1 MGKLSF
7 KEFLKLSESEKSE
20 RYEELSEHHKF
31 LARISQNASAR
42 VIPEEEMTE
51 DEREQLKKMR
61 ENVETEDFKER
72 EKRFNAMLE
81 EARKKRK
88 DYKK

>member
-1 MGKLSF
+1 MSQLSF
-7 KEFLKLSESEKSE
+7 KEFLKLSEKEKCE

-31 LARISQNASAR
+31 LARISQNSGAK
-42 VIPEEEMTE
+42 VILEEDMTE
-51 DEREQLKKMR
+51 AEREQLKKMR
-61 ENVETEDFKER
+61 EIGETEEFRER

-81 EARKKRK
+81 KARKKRK

>member
-7 KEFLKLSESEKSE
+7 KEFLKLSEGEKSE

-31 LARISQNASAR
+31 LARISQNTSAR

-51 DEREQLKKMR
+51 DERKQLKKIR
-61 ENVETEDFKER
+61 ENIETEDFKER
-72 EKRFNAMLE
+72 EKRFNAMLK
-81 EARKKRK
+81 EAGKKRK

>member
-1 MGKLSF
+1 MSQLSF
-7 KEFLKLSESEKSE
+7 KEFLKLSEKEKCE

-31 LARISQNASAR
+31 LARISQNAGAI

-51 DEREQLKKMR
+51 DERKQLRKMR
-61 ENVETEDFKER
+61 ENVETEEFRER